1 MTEWHQTGGVLSGG
15 CWQEMR
21 RASEIA
27 VVVETVGGAVERSS
41 ISELKV
47 ERVGD

>member
-1 MTEWHQTGGVLSGG
+1 MSLDWRGLNGG

-27 VVVETVGGAVERSS
+27 VVVEMVGGATERRT
-41 ISELKV
+41 ISEGKV